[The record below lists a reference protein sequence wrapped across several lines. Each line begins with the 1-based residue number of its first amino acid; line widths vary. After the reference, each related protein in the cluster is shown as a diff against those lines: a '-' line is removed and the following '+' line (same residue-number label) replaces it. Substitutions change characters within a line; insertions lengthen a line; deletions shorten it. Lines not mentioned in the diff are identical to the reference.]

1 MRWGVTRSVS
11 RRGPLSPVITARYL
25 AFRAGLAFVFLWF
38 ALGGIAHFAFT
49 RIEQRIVPPYVP
61 WHHATVLIS
70 GVFELLG
77 ALGLLFART
86 RRAAGWGLFA
96 LTIGVTPAN
105 IYMLQ
110 KPELFGIPYWILIAR
125 LPIQVAL
132 LALIL
137 WVSKPTIAAQNCR
150 DPAA

>member
-11 RRGPLSPVITARYL
+11 RRGRLLPAMTARGFAY
-25 AFRAGLAFVFLWF
+25 RAGLAFVFLWF

-49 RIEQRIVPPYVP
+49 RIEERIVPPYVP
-61 WHHATVLIS
+61 WHHTTVLIT

-86 RRAAGWGLFA
+86 RGAAGWGLFA
-96 LTIGVTPAN
+96 LTIAVTPAN

-110 KPELFGIPYWILIAR
+110 KPDLFEIPYWVLIAR
-125 LPIQVAL
+125 LPVQAAL
-132 LALIL
+132 LALIV

-150 DPAA
+150 DSAE

>member
-1 MRWGVTRSVS
+1 MTPSNLG
-11 RRGPLSPVITARYL
+11 RRL
-25 AFRAGLAFVFLWF
+25 ALASVFLWF

-49 RIEQRIVPPYVP
+49 RVEERIVPPYVP

-77 ALGLLFART
+77 AAGLMFVRT

-96 LTIGVTPAN
+96 LTIAVTPAN

-110 KPELFGIPYWILIAR
+110 KPDLFRIPYWVLVAR
-125 LPIQVAL
+125 LPLQAAL

-137 WVSKPTIAAQNCR
+137 RVSSQRKTPGANEGLADGAAG
-150 DPAA
+150 

>member
-1 MRWGVTRSVS
+1 MTRNLA
-11 RRGPLSPVITARYL
+11 RRL
-25 AFRAGLAFVFLWF
+25 GLAFVFLWF

-49 RIEQRIVPPYVP
+49 GIEERIVPPYIP

-77 ALGLLFART
+77 ALGLLFKRT

-96 LTIGVTPAN
+96 LTIAVTPAN

-110 KPELFGIPYWILIAR
+110 RPELFGIPYWMLIAR
-125 LPIQVAL
+125 LPLQAAL

-137 WVSKPTIAAQNCR
+137 WVCSQRTAPCADAGASPIKPQ
-150 DPAA
+150 

>member
-1 MRWGVTRSVS
+1 MRGGLARGVSGS
-11 RRGPLSPVITARYL
+11 SPPSPHGAPGNL

-49 RIEQRIVPPYVP
+49 RIEERIVPPYVP
-61 WHHATVLIS
+61 WHHATVLVT

-77 ALGLLFART
+77 ALGLLFTRT

-96 LTIGVTPAN
+96 LTIAVTPAN

-110 KPELFGIPYWILIAR
+110 NPELFGIPDWILIAR
-125 LPIQVAL
+125 LPVQVAL
-132 LALIL
+132 LALII
-137 WVSKPTIAAQNCR
+137 WVSKPRIAAQK
-150 DPAA
+150 

>member
-1 MRWGVTRSVS
+1 M
-11 RRGPLSPVITARYL
+11 
-25 AFRAGLAFVFLWF
+25 FLWF

-49 RIEQRIVPPYVP
+49 RVEERIVPAYIP
-61 WHHATVLIS
+61 WHHATVLIT

-77 ALGLLFART
+77 AVGLLFERT

-96 LTIGVTPAN
+96 LTIAVTPAN

-110 KPELFGIPYWILIAR
+110 KPELFRIPYWILVVR
-125 LPIQVAL
+125 LPMQAAL

-137 WVSKPTIAAQNCR
+137 WVSNDAGRRRAPGNGERIAA
-150 DPAA
+150 P